1 VQRTASPFSAG
12 LWISGAHA
20 RWDQIDLG
28 DVAPVIEL
36 TKELI
41 GRTLDDGAAG
51 GKWSTRR
58 GLPIFTNP
66 VPNG

>member
-12 LWISGAHA
+12 LWTSGAHA

-41 GRTLDDGAAG
+41 EGTLDDGAAG
-51 GKWSTRR
+51 GSTRR
-58 GLPIFTNP
+58 GLPIFANP